1 MSGKNKV
8 VKFKKRK
15 TINIGIIVFLILFLY
30 IAINVSL
37 YFTKKQLS
45 IYEVHEGNSSIN
57 KRITGLVLRKEQV
70 YYAENSGYIFYFQKE
85 GARIA
90 KNASVYS
97 IDDQGVIYSVV
108 ANKDIPITVSQKHS
122 NDIKQDIRKFH
133 KTFSDDD
140 FTAVYDFKEEAQ
152 NVVLDMLNTT
162 IISQGQALLEETGM
176 NYAFNMSN
184 SLHSGM
190 VSYYMDQ
197 LEAVTPEQ
205 VTADMVQMKNY
216 KRISLRT
223 TEMIATG
230 SPVYK
235 LVTSDIWNIVLPL
248 SKEQYDALKDQTT
261 VSFKVLK
268 DDIEIR
274 ADLDFLLQGTDQ
286 YALLTM
292 DKHLSNYLEDRYLEI
307 ELDFNFIKG
316 LKIPNSA
323 IVEKDFYMVP
333 LNYFSYGA
341 DSTKEGLTTMTYSK
355 NGDITYSFVP
365 TDKYY
370 QDDYYAYVDTI
381 LFEEGT
387 VIHSAQK
394 PSEEGRAEP
403 YELYKRGKLTGVYN
417 VNQGYAVFRRIEV
430 LDHNEEYSIVSDSTR
445 YGLAAYDQIVLD
457 GTTAEDQAIIY

>member
-1 MSGKNKV
+1 MSSQKKV

-70 YYAENSGYIFYFQKE
+70 FYAENSGYIFYFQKE

-122 NDIKQDIRKFH
+122 NDIKQDIRKFQ

-140 FTAVYDFKEEAQ
+140 FTGVYDFKEEAQ
-152 NVVLDMLNTT
+152 NVVLDILNTT

-176 NYAFNMSN
+176 RYAFNMSH
-184 SLHSGM
+184 SVHSGM

-197 LEAVTPEQ
+197 LEAAIPEQ
-205 VTADMVQMKNY
+205 VTADMYQMENY
-216 KRISLRT
+216 KRTSLRT

-235 LVTSDIWNIVLPL
+235 LVTSDVWNIVLPL
-248 SKEQYDALKDQTT
+248 SKEQYEALEDKTT

-274 ADLDFLLQGTDQ
+274 ADLDFMHKDKDP
-286 YALLTM
+286 YAVLTM
-292 DKHLSNYLEDRYLEI
+292 DKHISNYLEDRYLEI

-333 LNYFSYGA
+333 LDYFSFGA

-365 TDKYY
+365 TDKYFE
-370 QDDYYAYVDTI
+370 DDYYAYVDTI

-387 VIHSAQK
+387 VIHSALK
-394 PSEEGRAEP
+394 PGEEGKTEP
-403 YELYKRGKLTGVYN
+403 YELYKTGKLTGVYN

-430 LDHNEEYSIVSDSTR
+430 LDQNEEYSIVSDSTPF
-445 YGLAAYDQIVLD
+445 GLAAYDQIVLD
-457 GTTAEDQAIIY
+457 GLTAVDQAIIY